1 MGVLER
7 RARHKTELRQQI
19 LDAAREVFI
28 TEGYRNVSMRKIAEK
43 IEYSPTTIYLYFQ
56 DKADLLRCLTE
67 ATFSKLAQSFEHI
80 TQENGDALERLR
92 KGLRAYIEFG
102 LKNPNDYRVAFLLEH
117 EPVVAGVGGELDE
130 SSMAHR
136 AYSFLRGAVRD
147 CVEQRRFRQVDIE
160 TASQALW
167 AAGHGLTAL
176 LIVHPEFPWVNRDE
190 LIDCLIETAVSGFR
204 PRQN

>member
-1 MGVLER
+1 MGVVER

-43 IEYSPTTIYLYFQ
+43 IEYSPTTIYLYFR
-56 DKADLLRCLTE
+56 DKADLLRSLTE
-67 ATFSKLAQSFEHI
+67 ETFSKLAQSFDRI
-80 TQENGDALERLR
+80 TQDNGDALERLQ

-117 EPVVAGVGGELDE
+117 EPLVADGQLDQT
-130 SSMAHR
+130 SMAHR
-136 AYSFLRGAVRD
+136 AYSFLRGTVRD

-167 AAGHGLTAL
+167 AAGHGLASL
-176 LIVHPEFPWVNRDE
+176 LIVHPEFPWADQDA

-204 PRQN
+204 PLQD